1 MDSARERTDKEL
13 VKMEERITEIYQ
25 KSAHDLYKKWDAYM
39 ERAEKRIEGH
49 ENALRAALDSGDKD
63 SIAKAKKALE
73 TAKTNVT
80 LRDKY
85 YRDMLDSVTD
95 QLAKTNETALEYI
108 NGQMPKIYAWNYNEA
123 GNIADEVGIKFNL
136 INEDVVKRRIL
147 DGDIT
152 TPFMVQGK
160 HLDIPK
166 DKRWN
171 TKQINSAVLQGI
183 IQGESMQQ
191 ISRRLFPHML
201 SKDLAGNNLQD
212 LPREERRAIIHK
224 NRVSAIRNARTMV
237 TGAENLGRQDSYNR
251 LEQDGL
257 VLKKVW
263 MATPDG
269 RTRDWHIDMDGQEVG
284 IHENFIDG
292 LGNELEYP
300 GDPVGDPATVYNCFI
315 GETSVAVNSDVV
327 RTYKHEYDGDLI
339 TIKTAGGVE
348 FTCTPN
354 HPILTTNGWIHA
366 NLLNKGNNIL
376 VTFIGD
382 ERTFRSNPYI
392 KHVFTRFDAV
402 HKFFDKGICQRATA
416 LDVNFH
422 GDIPTADVEIVT
434 EERFLRDNRDVG
446 GSKFINEFL
455 FKSSDV
461 PFASDSTLMEHFG
474 GVGKPTLGDVSG
486 EGKAFSFFGCGLRHS
501 KIHGLRPVAWG
512 DSGFFKP
519 IDDNGSCDTVIL
531 GECLNGFTGM
541 VFADEIIYVNV
552 VRSHAF
558 VYNLQSEN
566 GYYYVN
572 NIIAENDEKNNGI
585 MAIAKNCRCT
595 MVTDV
600 SGFRRADGTI
610 SEIRVKDADREH
622 TDAIAAERAKR

>member
-1 MDSARERTDKEL
+1 MDSARDRTDKEL

-49 ENALRAALDSGDKD
+49 ENALRTALDSGDKD

-73 TAKTNVT
+73 QAKMNVT
-80 LRDKY
+80 LKDKY
-85 YRDMLDSVTD
+85 YRNMLDSVTD

-201 SKDLAGNNLQD
+201 SKDLSGKNLQD

-284 IHENFIDG
+284 IHEMFIDG

-300 GDPVGDPATVYNCFI
+300 GDPGGDPATVY
-315 GETSVAVNSDVV
+315 
-327 RTYKHEYDGDLI
+327 
-339 TIKTAGGVE
+339 
-348 FTCTPN
+348 
-354 HPILTTNGWIHA
+354 
-366 NLLNKGNNIL
+366 
-376 VTFIGD
+376 
-382 ERTFRSNPYI
+382 
-392 KHVFTRFDAV
+392 
-402 HKFFDKGICQRATA
+402 
-416 LDVNFH
+416 
-422 GDIPTADVEIVT
+422 
-434 EERFLRDNRDVG
+434 
-446 GSKFINEFL
+446 
-455 FKSSDV
+455 
-461 PFASDSTLMEHFG
+461 
-474 GVGKPTLGDVSG
+474 
-486 EGKAFSFFGCGLRHS
+486 
-501 KIHGLRPVAWG
+501 
-512 DSGFFKP
+512 
-519 IDDNGSCDTVIL
+519 
-531 GECLNGFTGM
+531 
-541 VFADEIIYVNV
+541 
-552 VRSHAF
+552 
-558 VYNLQSEN
+558 
-566 GYYYVN
+566 
-572 NIIAENDEKNNGI
+572 
-585 MAIAKNCRCT
+585 NCRCT